1 MPNVRVIVL
10 FRKERP
16 HEEDVVKQIVNIVK
30 TASEMSNTAIEIEA
44 TTDFQQ
50 FEDIA
55 LDISK
60 TPILLINEMVEFTQK
75 APPVDLVR
83 QRLVACA
90 GPKTQSG
97 F

>member
-1 MPNVRVIVL
+1 MA
-10 FRKERP
+10 
-16 HEEDVVKQIVNIVK
+16 D
-30 TASEMSNTAIEIEA
+30 TAIDVE
-44 TTDFQQ
+44 TTSDFKQ

-55 LDISK
+55 LDMSK
-60 TPILLINEMVEFTQK
+60 TPILLINEIVEFTQK

-90 GPKTQSG
+90 GPKTPGG